1 MIVPLLHADK
11 LFFYQAEIS
20 SWEPATVVIV
30 SHNMAERSA
39 ILGAAESVIPGGR
52 GRGRGAPQLYSRV
65 TMNQR
70 YTEITHDQLLF
81 SIAQRICL
89 TVHRETLTQYI
100 TTVGPTLDT
109 VGRSRAASA
118 AAGAAGIRRS

>member
-1 MIVPLLHADK
+1 
-11 LFFYQAEIS
+11 
-20 SWEPATVVIV
+20 VVIV

-52 GRGRGAPQLYSRV
+52 GGGAPQLYTYSRV

-89 TVHRETLTQYI
+89 TVNRETLTQYS
-100 TTVGPTLDT
+100 TLQPWGQPWTQRAVLGRPARPLGPLVKGEVEIELTENE
-109 VGRSRAASA
+109 
-118 AAGAAGIRRS
+118 